1 MSIAKNN
8 NKKKILKSGL
18 VEVPER
24 PVAKRPSMRFKAR
37 GKYRIV
43 DS

>member
-1 MSIAKNN
+1 M
-8 NKKKILKSGL
+8 KKKIKPELKSGL

-24 PVAKRPSMRFKAR
+24 PVAKRPTLRFKAR
-37 GKYRIV
+37 GKYRVV